1 MPREDLESVSGSG
14 AAGELGVDAGS
25 AKGAL
30 YQVIRQEILAGNP
43 PPGGALQE
51 VALSSRHGVSRAPV
65 RDALLRLEADGLV
78 ERGPRG
84 AVVRVR
90 TPDEIFDIYQVRI
103 ALEAEAVESAIRHAT
118 ELDFARLALVHDN
131 AVAETDPARARQLHA
146 RWHRVLAAASRNGTI
161 CEVLERLNSQ
171 LATYETR
178 SLAEAGN
185 LTHSH
190 DEHLQIIDAMRDRD
204 VATARGLI
212 TRHLQ
217 RTRDVRVNALLHVED
232 ESGVGT
238 HPAD

>member
-1 MPREDLESVSGSG
+1 VPPEGPESVP
-14 AAGELGVDAGS
+14 AAGFASEPGADAG
-25 AKGAL
+25 GGRGPL

-90 TPDEIFDIYQVRI
+90 TPDEIYDIYQVRI

-118 ELDFARLALVHDN
+118 ELDFARLALIHQN
-131 AVAETDPARARQLHA
+131 AVAEADHNRARQLHA
-146 RWHRVLAAASRNGTI
+146 RWHRVLATASRNDTI
-161 CEVLERLNSQ
+161 VEVLERLTSQ
-171 LATYETR
+171 LALYETS
-178 SLAEAGN
+178 SLAETGN
-185 LTHSH
+185 LTQSH
-190 DEHLQIIDAMRDRD
+190 DEHLQIIEAMRAKD
-204 VATARGLI
+204 VATARELI

-232 ESGVGT
+232 ESGLGV
-238 HPAD
+238 AE

>member
-1 MPREDLESVSGSG
+1 MPREELESVAPSGDS
-14 AAGELGVDAGS
+14 AADAGGR
-25 AKGAL
+25 GAL

-51 VALSSRHGVSRAPV
+51 VALSTRHGVSRAPV

-103 ALEAEAVESAIRHAT
+103 ALEAEAVESAIRQAT

-131 AVAETDPARARQLHA
+131 AVAENDPDRARQLHA
-146 RWHRVLAAASRNGTI
+146 RWHRVLAAASRNSTI
-161 CEVLERLNSQ
+161 CEILERLTSQ

-178 SLAEAGN
+178 SLAESDN

-190 DEHLQIIDAMRDRD
+190 DEHLQIIDAMRARD
-204 VATARGLI
+204 IGAAREMI

-217 RTRDVRVNALLHVED
+217 RTRDVRVKALLHDED
-232 ESGVGT
+232 DGRTRTLAE
-238 HPAD
+238 